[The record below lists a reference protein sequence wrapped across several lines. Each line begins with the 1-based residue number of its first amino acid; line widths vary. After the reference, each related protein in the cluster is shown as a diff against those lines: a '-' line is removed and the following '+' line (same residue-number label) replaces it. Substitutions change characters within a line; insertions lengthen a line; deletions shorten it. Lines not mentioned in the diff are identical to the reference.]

1 MRFVPI
7 TWRVPNQALPGRR
20 ASVNFA
26 ANTLSV
32 TYHPSVISLQKMQEA
47 VQAAGYDLVVEAE
60 DPLAVQEEMARKHYK
75 KLKRNTI
82 GAWILSVPL
91 ALLGMVFMHM
101 PYANWIMMVL
111 ALAIMV
117 LFGRS
122 FYVNGVPCAAKECQY
137 GYFGGP
143 QYFHCFYI
151 QFLQY
156 GLSAVLD

>member
-1 MRFVPI
+1 M
-7 TWRVPNQALPGRR
+7 
-20 ASVNFA
+20 
-26 ANTLSV
+26 
-32 TYHPSVISLQKMQEA
+32 
-47 VQAAGYDLVVEAE
+47 VEAE

-122 FYVNGVPCAAKECQY
+122 FYVNGVRHALQKSANMDTLVALSTSIAFIFSFFKTVY
-137 GYFGGP
+137 P
-143 QYFHCFYI
+143 QFWNEK
-151 QFLQY
+151 
-156 GLSAVLD
+156 G